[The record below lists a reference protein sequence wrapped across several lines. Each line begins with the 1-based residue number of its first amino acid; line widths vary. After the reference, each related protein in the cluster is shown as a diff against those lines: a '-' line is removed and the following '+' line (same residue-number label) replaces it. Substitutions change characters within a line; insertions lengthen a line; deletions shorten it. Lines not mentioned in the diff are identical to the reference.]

1 MQKKIINR
9 FIIIILISTAIIT
22 LFSIYQF
29 RQSGIKATIEKAEII
44 SELVKKG
51 LTAHMINGNMDQK
64 DVFLNSISSV
74 HNVKNLW
81 IVRSTLVD
89 QQFGQHGTQH
99 FPKDDL
105 DRQVLKNGKMQYQF
119 QEFGAEPTIRVTI
132 PYNAEVNK
140 YIDCIQCH
148 NVNYG
153 DTLGAIS
160 IELDISRAQIAG
172 IKTIFFALTFLLFV
186 VLIVIPFLNKMMRNH
201 FEVIN
206 LLLERFNL
214 LSVGVFKPIVQLDN
228 EHVSEDSKKLID
240 QYNKL
245 NEKLKNTF
253 ESIDKKL
260 KTFIGNKTVTN
271 ENSIDNASEII
282 SKLTL
287 IYQFKK
293 EIEQDDTKNA
303 IYNRI
308 AQIFVSQFNLKHF
321 NIIEIDN
328 KQRTATMALEYGA
341 INICKEKI
349 FENPRNCRATK
360 TTNDVISSK
369 YHQTCVCFN
378 NDDYNYHCVHIDIDK
393 HNKLVVNFIVNTQQ
407 ELDALNLNMPFIK
420 SYLYE
425 SAPLI
430 EVHLLMEKLQQSAY
444 TDSLTGLYNR
454 KYLDESLKKLIPQA
468 KREHFNM
475 AILLLDI
482 DHFKSV
488 NDEYG
493 HDVGDNILEDVAQ
506 ILQDTIRDSDLAIRY
521 GGEEFLVLLIGDNTE
536 NSILEVS
543 EKIREN
549 IEKFEFQIKPG
560 YMIHKTISIGVSM
573 FPFDTKEFPTAVK
586 FADMALY
593 KAKELGRNQ
602 VVRFTN
608 NMSCDIDFFKGK

>member
-9 FIIIILISTAIIT
+9 FILIILVSTIVIT

-29 RQSGIKATIEKAEII
+29 RKSGINATIEKAEII

-64 DVFLNSISSV
+64 DVFLNSISSL

-99 FPKDDL
+99 FPKDDI
-105 DRQVLKNGKMQYQF
+105 DRQVLKNGKMLYEF
-119 QEFGAEPTIRVTI
+119 QEFGSAPTIRVTI

-140 YIDCIQCH
+140 YIDCVQCH

-153 DTLGAIS
+153 DTLGAVS
-160 IELDISRAQIAG
+160 IELDISKAQIAG
-172 IKTIFFALTFLLFV
+172 LKTIFFALIFLLIV
-186 VLIVIPFLNKMMRNH
+186 ILLVIPFLNKLMRTH

-206 LLLERFNL
+206 LLLDRFSL
-214 LSVGVFKPIVQLDN
+214 LSIGVFKPIV
-228 EHVSEDSKKLID
+228 SIEDKHLSKDSIELVD

-271 ENSIDNASEII
+271 ENPIDNASEII

-293 EIEQDDTKNA
+293 EIEQDDSKQA

-328 KQRTATMALEYGA
+328 IQKISNIALEYGSL
-341 INICKEKI
+341 NVCKNKI
-349 FENPRNCRATK
+349 LDNPKNCRASK
-360 TTNDVISSK
+360 TTNDVISSQ
-369 YHQTCVCFN
+369 YHQTCVCFD
-378 NDDYNYHCVHIDIDK
+378 NDQYHYHCVHIDIDK
-393 HNKLVVNFIVNTQQ
+393 HNKLVVNFILNTQQ
-407 ELDALNLNMPFIK
+407 QLEELNLNMPFIK
-420 SYLYE
+420 SYLNE
-425 SAPLI
+425 AAPLL
-430 EVHLLMEKLQQSAY
+430 EVHLLMKQLQQSAY
-444 TDSLTGLYNR
+444 TDSLTGLFNR

-468 KREHFNM
+468 KRDHFNI
-475 AILLLDI
+475 AILLLDV

-493 HDVGDNILEDVAQ
+493 HDVGDKLLEDIAVSIQ
-506 ILQDTIRDSDLAIRY
+506 ETIRESDMAIRY
-521 GGEEFLVLLIGDNTE
+521 GGEEFLILLIGDNTE
-536 NSILEVS
+536 NSAFEVAD
-543 EKIREN
+543 KIRAN
-549 IEKFEFQIKPG
+549 IEKKEFQIKPG
-560 YMIHKTISIGVSM
+560 YTLHKTISIGLSIY
-573 FPFDTKEFPTAVK
+573 PKDTKEFQTAVK
-586 FADMALY
+586 YADMALY
-593 KAKELGRNQ
+593 KAKESGRNQ
-602 VVRFTN
+602 VIRFTS
-608 NMSCDIDFFKGK
+608 NMSCDIDFYQGK